1 MSFTNFGGTIT
12 TDSKSENTNTGSNPF
27 SSSFQTNAL
36 KFGQA
41 AENPTSAAPSQT
53 SGFSG
58 FGVGPSTFGGNTI
71 FGASLI
77 TTQNNEKS
85 GENKSFSFGNSS
97 EFGTTSG
104 GLNTS
109 LGTNTEK
116 SSIFQSDL
124 TFGKNLNF
132 SGTTSSFQS
141 KGLPTLSTDKT
152 IIAEDKKTSNL
163 PSSGVT
169 SFSLDKTS
177 TFQNPF
183 SFGAGKVSSQNI
195 GSTKEVNVSSVESN
209 PLETKNVSS
218 AANSN
223 FTASGNFF
231 FGSTKTLNNN
241 FSFETGTADTKSVGA
256 NSKSNINPLNT
267 DTQDRVNNIFATAK
281 TTDVPTG
288 TTAGNLPFS
297 KENISYQSSGFG
309 SVPTALNSEK
319 ALGSSSSSTS
329 ESGTKPFSYEQ
340 SSTLTGNFSF
350 GSNPVTTDTKVKDS
364 TTPGTAPKILLPI
377 LPFLPQKTFNQPTVT
392 TNLKNTSSQE
402 TESIVSQSMK
412 EKKNNEAPSTS
423 IQSSVPSF
431 GFPSSADNKTINS
444 GQSSTGSGNFS
455 FGSQT
460 SISGTDDKKTT
471 SLAANIIP
479 SEPST
484 LASLQSKDAQ
494 TSATTFNL
502 PSTASGASQ
511 ENSKS
516 SVETTEKPTSS
527 FELSTATTRAF
538 PGDSS
543 SGDKLKPATSFNTF
557 SKSEASSAPPPTT
570 SSASSLTIPAGVQ
583 ASEQIKKKME
593 EMAKKLDERKIES
606 VLNEWKQT
614 TEVNIQKF
622 IEQAVEIEGID
633 RQTHENYEKIVT
645 LNRQVDDLLEQQKL
659 LDSKIEFVMSQQDDL
674 DGVLSQIENSLSTHK
689 NFNNMNLLGSAD
701 QKRRRLYS
709 LAVQSNKRLTNLEE
723 ELKELISD
731 LNRAVL
737 RGADPEDPVSQIVK
751 ILNHHMSSLQ
761 WIDRNAGQ
769 LLNSIEEISSQM
781 DGLKLAHD
789 V

>member
-1 MSFTNFGGTIT
+1 MASSFQDFGGTIT

-364 TTPGTAPKILLPI
+364 TTPGTGITASQTGSENLQLKSNFSLSSQNPAPN
-377 LPFLPQKTFNQPTVT
+377 FTFSTSKDIVKPSNDFKNASTISNAFSFGSNQPTVT

-593 EMAKKLDERKIES
+593 EMAS
-606 VLNEWKQT
+606 V
-614 TEVNIQKF
+614 F
-622 IEQAVEIEGID
+622 ISIIFID
-633 RQTHENYEKIVT
+633 
-645 LNRQVDDLLEQQKL
+645 
-659 LDSKIEFVMSQQDDL
+659 
-674 DGVLSQIENSLSTHK
+674 
-689 NFNNMNLLGSAD
+689 
-701 QKRRRLYS
+701 
-709 LAVQSNKRLTNLEE
+709 
-723 ELKELISD
+723 
-731 LNRAVL
+731 
-737 RGADPEDPVSQIVK
+737 
-751 ILNHHMSSLQ
+751 IL
-761 WIDRNAGQ
+761 
-769 LLNSIEEISSQM
+769 
-781 DGLKLAHD
+781 
-789 V
+789 

>member
-340 SSTLTGNFSF
+340 SSTLTGFHHTRYSSQNPAPNFTFSTSKDIVKPSNDFKNASTISNAFSF
-350 GSNPVTTDTKVKDS
+350 GS
-364 TTPGTAPKILLPI
+364 
-377 LPFLPQKTFNQPTVT
+377 NQPTVT

-423 IQSSVPSF
+423 IQS
-431 GFPSSADNKTINS
+431 
-444 GQSSTGSGNFS
+444 SGNFS